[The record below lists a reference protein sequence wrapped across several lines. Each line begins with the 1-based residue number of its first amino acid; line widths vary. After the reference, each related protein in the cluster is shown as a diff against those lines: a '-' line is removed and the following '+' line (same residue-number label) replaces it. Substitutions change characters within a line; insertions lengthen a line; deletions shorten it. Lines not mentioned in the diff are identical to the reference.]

1 MLSLIF
7 LDMNQVI
14 GNMTKG
20 TINVNIPPQPVLKQI
35 IMVPPTTAKGN
46 INPAIIKGSFVSIEL
61 KSLLNKFIIL
71 PNYDDLELKELSLD
85 TLAYISRMSPALIL
99 QEIIGLE

>member
-7 LDMNQVI
+7 LDMNKVI

-35 IMVPPTTAKGN
+35 ITVPPITAKGN
-46 INPAIIKGSFVSIEL
+46 ISPAIMKGSFVSIEL
-61 KSLLNKFIIL
+61 KSLLRRFIIL
-71 PNYDDLELKELSLD
+71 PNYDDLELKELRRD
-85 TLAYISRMSPALIL
+85 TLAYIRTMRPALIL
-99 QEIIGLE
+99 QEIMGLE